1 MDDGSLLNRYWDARD
16 TPREEMYLEDVTTAA
31 ASRRPAPEV
40 YRDLRTAAASGWD
53 FSSRWFDDDGDLAS
67 TRTTTFVPV
76 DLNCFLFA
84 LEAQIARLSASCG
97 DARTASEFAGR
108 ARARRDAIDRW
119 LWDEA
124 LGAYAD
130 YDLLRGRLRAP
141 CVAGAAALYVGVADD
156 VQAARMADFIGAHL
170 LDHGGVATTLRA
182 SSEQWDQPN
191 GWAPLQWLAIQGLAR
206 YGHHDLARE
215 IRRRWL
221 ATVGAV
227 YERESKLV
235 EKYTI
240 ADHMVEGARGGGG
253 GEYPLQ
259 DGFGWT
265 NGVTRK
271 LLHQDPADPT
281 HRARAGTRAH

>member
-1 MDDGSLLNRYWDARD
+1 
-16 TPREEMYLEDVTTAA
+16 
-31 ASRRPAPEV
+31 
-40 YRDLRTAAASGWD
+40 
-53 FSSRWFDDDGDLAS
+53 
-67 TRTTTFVPV
+67 
-76 DLNCFLFA
+76 
-84 LEAQIARLSASCG
+84 
-97 DARTASEFAGR
+97 
-108 ARARRDAIDRW
+108 
-119 LWDEA
+119 
-124 LGAYAD
+124 
-130 YDLLRGRLRAP
+130 
-141 CVAGAAALYVGVADD
+141 
-156 VQAARMADFIGAHL
+156 MADFIGTRL

-182 SSEQWDQPN
+182 SDQQWDQPN

-215 IRRRWL
+215 VRRRWL

-240 ADHMVEGARGGGG
+240 ADHRVEGARGGGG

-271 LLHQDPADPT
+271 LLHQDPSDPT
-281 HRARAGTRAH
+281 HRARAGTRAR